1 MALARINTESFTE
14 VINYHACDNVATR
27 DCAVALSDFVA
38 FTNQTNMTDYDIL
51 ASSLG
56 LVGCLATRKRMISR
70 RVQKRPDM
78 EQFHLS
84 GTAFVKE
91 DRENGKS
98 GTEAVLCIRGTSHG
112 PVSVRHKSVFYRKRG
127 KESSWFLA
135 CELPSTRPTLC

>member
-1 MALARINTESFTE
+1 MALATINTESFTE

-51 ASSLG
+51 AISLG

-91 DRENGKS
+91 DRETGKVAQKPCYAS
-98 GTEAVLCIRGTSHG
+98 AVLAMGLCLSVTSRCSTETG
-112 PVSVRHKSVFYRKRG
+112 ERIELVFG
-127 KESSWFLA
+127 M
-135 CELPSTRPTLC
+135 